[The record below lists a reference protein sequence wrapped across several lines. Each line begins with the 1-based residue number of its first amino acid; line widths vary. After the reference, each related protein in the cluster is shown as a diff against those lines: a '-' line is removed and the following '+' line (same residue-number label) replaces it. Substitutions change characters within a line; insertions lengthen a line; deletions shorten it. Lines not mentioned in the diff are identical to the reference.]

1 MGNYK
6 LYCKKVS
13 GNNEGL
19 VYLYLYNLPSGTKV
33 PTLHSLKI
41 KVPRDYLIFEPNSNY
56 AFKRVKKNLPNEY
69 LLKTGFESVSKLN
82 SFIEEKLENFI
93 KIDGK
98 KEFIEKENKTLNHW
112 FKILISGM
120 YNQGTIL
127 RYTNVLNLLEMYQLS
142 THSTKIIYLKDI
154 NSDFVFSFRNWL
166 LTDPIA
172 GQNRKRNSLNS
183 TNYKLKCLKSVINK
197 CHLNNYYNFI
207 VNPFDHIKLKEL
219 HFPIEVLTFDELQR
233 LINTELVE
241 VYRRKVPTK
250 DGVSLWGKPIEG
262 GVEERNKKN
271 QRYKCK
277 HTLNE
282 IRTYFLFQLYSQGI
296 RVSDMITLK
305 WTHFKQADNNNLRI
319 LKVMMKT
326 KEPIRILVNNNML
339 SLLSP
344 QITRYK
350 SELNNLE
357 FEKIESINYEID
369 NINKRIKKKSYLSV
383 KKHHLMWEF
392 IEDKYKEILCNIENL
407 GTEKIENTQFE
418 VYYISKEQLDEV
430 YIIMNTTNTI
440 DDYNRNEN
448 IEELNNLIEEYDLK
462 IKDPSISEDFRENHN
477 TKRARLGRQ
486 IKKQFLS
493 LLYNE
498 LDLTIKSKNQKNI
511 EHINKL
517 YEKRNLC
524 LTKLISSIS
533 IHNQYKND
541 FVFPLLN
548 KKDFEDIHHDDYSRI
563 NSNQYKKFQSV
574 RTYYNGLLKIISD
587 QCSLNKKLTSHTAR
601 HTFTSLMLEMIDNVS
616 PYDIMNS
623 LGHKN
628 ISTTQIYMKRFSD
641 KNVDRLNL
649 MVPNVLGYI

>member
-6 LYCKKVS
+6 LYCKEVS
-13 GNNEGL
+13 GNKDGL

-33 PTLHSLKI
+33 PILHSLKI
-41 KVPRDYLIFEPNSNY
+41 KVPRKYLIFDNSNY
-56 AFKRVKKNLPNEY
+56 AFKRIKKDLPKEF
-69 LLKTGFESVSKLN
+69 LLKTKFDSVGKLN
-82 SFIEEKLENFI
+82 SFIQEKLESFI

-112 FKILISGM
+112 FRVLISGM

-127 RYTNVLNLLEMYQLS
+127 RYTNVLNLLEMFQLE
-142 THSTKIIYLKDI
+142 TRATKIIYLKNI
-154 NSDFVFSFRNWL
+154 NSDFIFAFRNWL
-166 LTDPIA
+166 LTEPNEL
-172 GQNRKRNSLNS
+172 QQRKRNSLNS
-183 TNYKLKCLKSVINK
+183 TNYKLKCFKSVINK
-197 CHLNNYYNFI
+197 CILNNYYNFI
-207 VNPFDHIKLKEL
+207 VNPFDHLKFKEL
-219 HFPIEVLTFDELQR
+219 NFPIEVLNFDELQR
-233 LINTELVE
+233 LIHTDLVE

-250 DGVSLWGKPIEG
+250 EGVLLWGKPIEG
-262 GVEERNKKN
+262 GVDERNKKN

-277 HTLNE
+277 HTLND

-305 WTHFKQADNNNLRI
+305 WVHFKQADNNNLRI
-319 LKVMMKT
+319 IKVMMKT
-326 KEPIRILVNNNML
+326 KETIRILVNNNML
-339 SLLSP
+339 SLLTP
-344 QITRYK
+344 QIARYK

-357 FEKIESINYEID
+357 FEKIENINYEIE
-369 NINKRIKKKSYLSV
+369 NINKKIKKQSNLSV
-383 KKHHLMWEF
+383 KKKHLMWEF
-392 IEDKYKEILCNIENL
+392 IEDKYKEILCNPENL
-407 GTEKIENTQFE
+407 GTEKFENTQFE
-418 VYYISKEQLDEV
+418 FYYISKEQLDEV
-430 YIIMNTTNTI
+430 HNLMISTTSI
-440 DDYNRNEN
+440 DDYSRKEN
-448 IEELNNLIEEYDLK
+448 IEELNNLIEDYDLK
-462 IKDPSISEDFRENHN
+462 IKDPTITEDLRENQN

-498 LDLTIKSKNQKNI
+498 LDLTIKLKNQKNI
-511 EHINKL
+511 EFINKL
-517 YEKRNLC
+517 YEKRNLY
-524 LTKLISSIS
+524 LTNLISSIS
-533 IHNQYKND
+533 SHNQYKND

-548 KKDFEDIHHDDYSRI
+548 NSDFTDIQHDDYSRI
-563 NSNQYKKFQSV
+563 NSHQYKKFQSV

-587 QCSLNKKLTSHTAR
+587 QCLLNKKLSSHTAR
-601 HTFTSLMLEMIDNVS
+601 HTFTSLMLELIDNVS